1 MSKIKEQHKKLH
13 SAEQI
18 LRAELAEKRTV
29 LKGLRK
35 VGVIMLYRYCLTQNI
50 SKKKFR
56 NSRSHESHGMW

>member
-18 LRAELAEKRTV
+18 LRAELAEKRQV

-35 VGVIMLYRYCLTQNI
+35 VVKKYRPIILTA
-50 SKKKFR
+50 
-56 NSRSHESHGMW
+56 

>member
-50 SKKKFR
+50 SKTFFR
-56 NSRSHESHGMW
+56 NSRSHESHGML